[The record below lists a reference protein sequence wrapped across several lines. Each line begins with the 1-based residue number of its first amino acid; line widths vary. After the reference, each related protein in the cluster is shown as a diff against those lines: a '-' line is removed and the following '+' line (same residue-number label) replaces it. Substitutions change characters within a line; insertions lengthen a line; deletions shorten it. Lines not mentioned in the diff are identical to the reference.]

1 MIRCRLR
8 DLLVNY
14 TLSGTAARNR
24 FPVLSGVV
32 TIPAGQRSATVLV
45 TPIDDATVE
54 GSERVTLSL
63 TPFAGYTL
71 GPASASG
78 GTVTLYDDD
87 HIPPGTDVI
96 PPNLPGGFTY
106 YASGS
111 RSIVNVSG
119 MPFAQANRV
128 VTNSRPARV
137 YDMQLQTRNTGRS

>member
-1 MIRCRLR
+1 M
-8 DLLVNY
+8 
-14 TLSGTAARNR
+14 
-24 FPVLSGVV
+24 
-32 TIPAGQRSATVLV
+32 

-96 PPNLPGGFTY
+96 PPNLSGGFTY
-106 YASGS
+106 YQRR

-119 MPFAQANRV
+119 MLAQANRV

-137 YDMQLQTRNTGRS
+137 YDMQLQTRNTARL

>member
-1 MIRCRLR
+1 M
-8 DLLVNY
+8 NY

-96 PPNLPGGFTY
+96 PPNLPPGGFTY
-106 YASGS
+106 YSASGQPVD
-111 RSIVNVSG
+111 RERERHAL
-119 MPFAQANRV
+119 AQANRV

-137 YDMQLQTRNTGRS
+137 YDMQLQTRTRPA